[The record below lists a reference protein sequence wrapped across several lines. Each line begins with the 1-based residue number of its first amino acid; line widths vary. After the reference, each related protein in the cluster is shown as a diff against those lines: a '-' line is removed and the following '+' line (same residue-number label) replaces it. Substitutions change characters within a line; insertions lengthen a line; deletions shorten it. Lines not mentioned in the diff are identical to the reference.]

1 MEQKYIYIVFSAT
14 PYFIGKVIRTVT
26 GEMYNHASIAL
37 DEKLE
42 RMYGFSRR
50 YYEVPLYGGFVWESL
65 SRYHVNGKSTYVSIC
80 RLPVTN
86 EQYAH
91 LENLFAEMYA
101 NRDHYIYNHISAL
114 GALFHRRVRAKDA
127 YTCIEFCVQ
136 ILSTLGIDLDPKK
149 YYSVC
154 DVQRLLQDYEVYT
167 GKMYSPTE
175 YDAAYFA
182 RRPIPYPTHKTIY
195 EIYKLIPRLAN
206 K

>member
-1 MEQKYIYIVFSAT
+1 MDANEPPTVLIKMKISDLIIIYT
-14 PYFIGKVIRTVT
+14 KQ
-26 GEMYNHASIAL
+26 
-37 DEKLE
+37 
-42 RMYGFSRR
+42 
-50 YYEVPLYGGFVWESL
+50 
-65 SRYHVNGKSTYVSIC
+65 YH
-80 RLPVTN
+80 P
-86 EQYAH
+86 Q
-91 LENLFAEMYA
+91 
-101 NRDHYIYNHISAL
+101 HI
-114 GALFHRRVRAKDA
+114 
-127 YTCIEFCVQ
+127 VQ